1 MIHLNIGSNLD
12 SNFGN
17 KFDNISIAINL
28 LIEKKFVIKKIS
40 NFYETPSYPNKKL
53 PNFLNVGIF
62 GKFSRNAKELRNII
76 SFIEK
81 KIGRAKAKKN
91 DPRVCDIDIIDF
103 NGETIN
109 IENLTIPHKKCHQR
123 NFVLFPISQIDPN
136 WKHPIS
142 KKNVNILIGQLD
154 LKSRIEI
161 TRLNKNVNINI

>member
-28 LIEKKFVIKKIS
+28 LIEKKFEIKKIS
-40 NFYETPSYPNKKL
+40 NFYETPSYPNKRL
-53 PNFLNVGIF
+53 PNFLNIGIF
-62 GKFSRNAKELRNII
+62 GQFNKNAKELRNIT

-81 KIGRAKAKKN
+81 KIGRVKTKKN

-109 IENLTIPHKKCHQR
+109 IDNLTIPHKKCHQR

-136 WKHPIS
+136 WKHPIL